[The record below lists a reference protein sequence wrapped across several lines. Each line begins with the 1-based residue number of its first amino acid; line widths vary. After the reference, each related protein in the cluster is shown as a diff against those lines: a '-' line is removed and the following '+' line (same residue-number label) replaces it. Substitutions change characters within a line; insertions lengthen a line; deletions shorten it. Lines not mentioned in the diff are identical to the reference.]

1 MKTVLRFAIM
11 LTITAALCLCFGTA
25 AYAGDVAIN
34 ATNFPDAVFRE
45 YVTRYDNMD
54 TNGLLSDAERADVGF
69 MFISNKGISSLQG
82 IEFFTE
88 LSNLYC
94 EGNQLTSLDLSR
106 NTALTSLYC
115 SSNRLTALDLSQN
128 TALTSLY
135 CHKNCLTALN
145 VSQSTALKYLNC
157 GYNQLAS
164 LDVSNNTA
172 LIELSSRE
180 NQLTGLDVSNNT
192 ALTRLDCDF
201 NQLTGLDVSRNTALT
216 SLSCDGNQ
224 LTGLNVSRNT
234 ALTSL
239 WCGGN
244 QLAGLDVSNNLL
256 LTCLDCGLNQLTGL
270 SVSHLTAL
278 NSLGC
283 ASNQLTGL
291 DVSHN
296 TALTSLSCDD
306 NQLTSLD
313 ISHNT
318 ALTYLEC
325 WGNQLTNL
333 DISHC
338 PELVWLVENAEPE
351 TRDSYIKYA
360 IATDTLYYEL
370 SYDSDVTLIT
380 AGSSPVPDFVLPASL
395 TAIEVEAFSGD
406 AFTYV
411 LIPAGVETIGS
422 SVFANCPNLQYVE
435 FAGSDTLIS
444 DNAFGGRTDFTIIA
458 PAGSTAA
465 TWAIQHNVN
474 FQPAA

>member
-45 YVTRYDNMD
+45 YVTRYDSD
-54 TNGLLSDAERADVGF
+54 TNGILSDAERADVGF
-69 MFISNKGISSLQG
+69 MFLSNKGISSLQG

-128 TALTSLY
+128 TALKYLY

-201 NQLTGLDVSRNTALT
+201 NQLTGLDVRGNTALT
-216 SLSCDGNQ
+216 SLSCDSNQ
-224 LTGLNVSRNT
+224 LTGLDVSRNT

-313 ISHNT
+313 VSHN
-318 ALTYLEC
+318 ASLTYLVC
-325 WGNQLTNL
+325 INNQLTNL
-333 DISHC
+333 DISYC
-338 PELVWLVENAEPE
+338 PELLWLVENVEPE
-351 TRDSYIKYA
+351 THSSFIKYA

-380 AGSSPVPDFVLPASL
+380 AGYGPVPDFVLPASL
-395 TAIEVEAFSGD
+395 TAIEPEAFSGD

-411 LIPAGVETIGS
+411 LVPADVETIGS

-444 DNAFGGRTDFTIIA
+444 DNAFGGRIDFTIIA